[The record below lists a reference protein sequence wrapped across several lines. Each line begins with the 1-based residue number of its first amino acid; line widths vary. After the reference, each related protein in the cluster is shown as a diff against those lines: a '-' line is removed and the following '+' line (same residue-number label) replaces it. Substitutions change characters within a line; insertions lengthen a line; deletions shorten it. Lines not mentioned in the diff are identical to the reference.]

1 MFAVAT
7 ALGVLHRRMPSNC
20 GLTASH
26 NLVEVMSA
34 WSWNWLLAPDY
45 VSVWAIWVGSV
56 RIRVWLIRLR
66 RHVRRKGV
74 DRVAVAASHAHADA
88 SKNERNEGEKTQ
100 QSEGNLP
107 RSLVGEATVQKAVAQ
122 IAIIYWP
129 WLWLCQK

>member
-1 MFAVAT
+1 
-7 ALGVLHRRMPSNC
+7 MPRDG
-20 GLTASH
+20 GLAPSYD
-26 NLVEVMSA
+26 LVEVGT
-34 WSWNWLLAPDY
+34 SWPCDWLLAPGDI
-45 VSVWAIWVGSV
+45 SVWAIG
-56 RIRVWLIRLR
+56 IRVLSVWIRDHRKR
-66 RHVRRKGV
+66 RIHVYIKRV
-74 DRVAVAASHAHADA
+74 NRVAVAASHAHADA

>member
-1 MFAVAT
+1 
-7 ALGVLHRRMPSNC
+7 
-20 GLTASH
+20 
-26 NLVEVMSA
+26 MSA